1 MNSVF
6 TRTAALLL
14 HALLNFLLVSWLVN
28 FDITGKWIF
37 FIGFIITLLILLYL
51 FIKHIVS
58 FIYFIKTKTK

>member
-28 FDITGKWIF
+28 FDITGKWVF
-37 FIGFIITLLILLYL
+37 FIGFIIFLLALLYL

>member
-14 HALLNFLLVSWLVN
+14 HALLNFLLVNWLVN

-37 FIGFIITLLILLYL
+37 FIGFIIALLALLYF